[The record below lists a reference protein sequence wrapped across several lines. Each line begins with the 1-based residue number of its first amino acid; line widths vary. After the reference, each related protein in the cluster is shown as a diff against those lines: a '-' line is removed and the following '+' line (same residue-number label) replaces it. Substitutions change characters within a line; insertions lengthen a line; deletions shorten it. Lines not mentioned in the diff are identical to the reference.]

1 MKIIISGYG
10 MKPQNTLALY
20 QYEKDQMIQ
29 RQWQTSIENASF
41 VCQGDGYLYTVTES
55 EEYAI
60 VYAFRQM
67 GKEYQLI
74 DQRKL
79 EGGSLCH
86 ITYSGKNKALFGAC
100 YGTGTV
106 FSIQVQEGK
115 FGEVLFQEIQQGT
128 DSSALTRAHCVVL
141 NQQESE
147 LIVINIALD
156 QIYFYKIDEGSM
168 NLSQILETPKG
179 VGPRHALLAEDEKYL
194 YIITEYSNE
203 ILVYENNGE
212 KPLLQ
217 RISTLSQ
224 NYSGISYCSTLCF
237 SKNRQF
243 LYAANRGADT
253 IALFTV
259 GSKGELQLIEEY
271 DCGGK
276 HPRHMIVSEEGL
288 LLVVCNQN
296 SDNVAIFDLDV
307 DHGFIK
313 SKTATFEYAIPSGV
327 LEIGVN

>member
-1 MKIIISGYG
+1 

-20 QYEKDQMIQ
+20 QYEKDQTIQ
-29 RQWQTSIENASF
+29 KQWQTSIDNASF
-41 VCQGDGYLYTVTES
+41 VCQADDYLYTVTEA

-60 VYAFRQM
+60 VYTFRQR
-67 GKEYQLI
+67 GKEYEFI

-79 EGGSLCH
+79 DGGSLCH
-86 ITYSGKNKALFGAC
+86 ITYSAIHKALFGAC

-115 FGEVLFQEIQQGT
+115 FGEVLFHEIQQGT
-128 DSSALTRAHCVVL
+128 DSTALTRAHCVVL
-141 NQQESE
+141 NHQENE
-147 LIVINIALD
+147 IIVVNIALD
-156 QIYFYKIDEGSM
+156 QIYFYEVKDGRL
-168 NLSQILETPKG
+168 NLTQTLETPKG
-179 VGPRHALLAEDEKYL
+179 VGPRHVLLSRDEKYF

-203 ILVYENNGE
+203 ILLYENNSE
-212 KPLLQ
+212 KSLLQ
-217 RISTLSQ
+217 RISTLSED
-224 NYSGISYCSTLCF
+224 YSGISYCSTLCF
-237 SKNRQF
+237 SRNGEF

-259 GSKGELQLIEEY
+259 GAKGELHRVEEY

-276 HPRHMIVSEEGL
+276 HPRHMIVSEDGL
-288 LLVVCNQN
+288 FLVVCNQN

-313 SKTATFEYAIPSGV
+313 SRAASFEFAIPSGV
-327 LEIGVN
+327 LEIGDHNSSIF